1 MSDCGDQRCSH
12 NGSDAGHHHKAAAGF
27 VLPKVACASVA
38 SFLKPRTK
46 GLTPFSGG
54 RPDRAVDQRL
64 LTFNP
69 HFRYEPMRT
78 KCAGPSASLVS
89 VLFAFSRRCS

>member
-1 MSDCGDQRCSH
+1 MSDCGDCSH
-12 NGSDAGHHHKAAAGF
+12 NGSDAGYHHKAAAGF
-27 VLPKVACASVA
+27 VLPKVACASVV

-54 RPDRAVDQRL
+54 RPDRAVERL
-64 LTFNP
+64 LSFNP

-89 VLFAFSRRCS
+89 VLFVFSWRCS